1 MKRIDTKLP
10 GVCIL
15 EPVVH
20 GDQRG
25 YFMETYSTAAFA
37 AVGIDTVFVQ
47 DNQSMSVKGVLRGLH
62 GIVGHPGKMH
72 QCGLY
77 GKALLLQ
84 NAHSNGSVHA
94 AVQPN
99 KNLILL
105 FKCIKTQCSVH
116 NILLYQRCAVRQ
128 ACFPPYFLLCS
139 TAKRSQRSFS
149 GWPAWPFSQW

>member
-1 MKRIDTKLP
+1 MAGGDKTAVELISRLHQQ
-10 GVCIL
+10 L
-15 EPVVH
+15 ELQQFVRGSVRCFNH
-20 GDQRG
+20 VQGYIQRLG
-25 YFMETYSTAAFA
+25 
-37 AVGIDTVFVQ
+37 
-47 DNQSMSVKGVLRGLH
+47 GVLRGLH